1 MIISNIKGGL
11 GNQMFEYAA
20 GFSLAREKNTEF
32 KIDLGHF
39 ANQEKFK
46 AETPREFQL
55 NFFNIPY
62 QLATEEEITE
72 VKRGYSRGFL
82 PILKLDSYLTML
94 NIIRYPFL
102 TSISSSV
109 YMDAYFQNEKY
120 FIKYE
125 KDIREMFTL
134 KKEYITKDFRRVNDE
149 IDSNYDS
156 SLSVHIRRGD
166 YVTNTKANK
175 WHGLLSKDY
184 YYNALDCIKKKT
196 GVKKLHIFVFSDDSL
211 WVKKNLSLGGDVTY
225 ISDDFNPVQSIILM
239 SKCRNNII
247 ANSSF
252 SWWGAWLNP
261 NQEKIV
267 VAPARWLAGSK
278 RHSRN
283 IVPEGWI
290 RCES

>member
-1 MIISNIKGGL
+1 
-11 GNQMFEYAA
+11 MFEYAA

-62 QLATEEEITE
+62 QLATAEEITE
-72 VKRGYSRGFL
+72 VKRRYSRGFL

-94 NIIRYPFL
+94 NIVRYPLL

-134 KKEYITKDFRRVNDE
+134 KKEYITKAFRSVNDE

-166 YVTNTKANK
+166 YVTNSKANK

-184 YYNALDCIKKKT
+184 YYNALDYIKENT
-196 GVKKLHIFVFSDDSL
+196 GVKELHIFVFSDDSL
-211 WVKKNLSLGGDVTY
+211 WVKKNLSIGGDVTY
-225 ISDDFNPVQSIILM
+225 ISDDFNPAQSIVLM

-283 IVPEGWI
+283 IVPDGWI
-290 RCES
+290 RCKC